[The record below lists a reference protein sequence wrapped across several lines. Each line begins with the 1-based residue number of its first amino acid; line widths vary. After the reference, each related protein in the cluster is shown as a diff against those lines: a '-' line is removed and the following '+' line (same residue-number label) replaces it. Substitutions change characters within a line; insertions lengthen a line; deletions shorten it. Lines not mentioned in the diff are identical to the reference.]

1 MNELALFAGVGG
13 GILGGHLLGWRTVAA
28 VEIADYPRRV
38 LLQRQA
44 DGLLPRFPIWDDI
57 CTFDGKPWRT
67 KVDVITGGFSHAKT
81 FQLAEKVMDLKE
93 KGPDCGER
101 WQGLLA
107 KFDPITSLWKTP
119 QCSLLEDLEQF
130 LETWSNWGL
139 MLNGVCWEET
149 TPNYL
154 IEENEFGCWLPTMTV
169 SMKNGCSSKRYLNSK
184 EYRGSMPMEWIR
196 TSPDCAQYFHPDYAE
211 LLMDFPIKWTDL
223 KPLEMDK
230 FQSWQ
235 QQHGESLQKDN

>member
-1 MNELALFAGVGG
+1 MSWHYLRELAGESL
-13 GILGGHLLGWRTVAA
+13 
-28 VEIADYPRRV
+28 E
-38 LLQRQA
+38 
-44 DGLLPRFPIWDDI
+44 DI
-57 CTFDGKPWRT
+57 CSDGEQLPPLKLQTTHAVFYCNGKLMDSYLDSLSGTTFAPLMENPGEQKSMSSQ
-67 KVDVITGGFSHAKT
+67 VDSHART

-119 QCSLLEDLEQF
+119 QCSLLEDLEQS

-139 MLNGVCWEET
+139 MLNGVCWEEI

-196 TSPDCAQYFHPDYAE
+196 TSKDCAQYFHPDYAE
-211 LLMDFPIKWTDL
+211 LLMDFPIRWTDL
-223 KPLEMDK
+223 KPLAMDK

>member
-1 MNELALFAGVGG
+1 MSWHYLRELAGESL
-13 GILGGHLLGWRTVAA
+13 
-28 VEIADYPRRV
+28 E
-38 LLQRQA
+38 
-44 DGLLPRFPIWDDI
+44 DI
-57 CTFDGKPWRT
+57 CLDGEQLPPLKLQTTHAVFYCNGKLMDSYLDSLSGTTFAPLMGNPGEQKSMSSQ
-67 KVDVITGGFSHAKT
+67 VDSHART

-119 QCSLLEDLEQF
+119 QCSLLEDLEQS

-196 TSPDCAQYFHPDYAE
+196 TSKDCAQYFHPDYAE
-211 LLMDFPIKWTDL
+211 LLMDFPIRWTDL
-223 KPLEMDK
+223 KPLAMDK

-235 QQHGESLQKDN
+235 QQHGESSQKDN

>member
-1 MNELALFAGVGG
+1 MSWHYLRELAGESL
-13 GILGGHLLGWRTVAA
+13 
-28 VEIADYPRRV
+28 E
-38 LLQRQA
+38 
-44 DGLLPRFPIWDDI
+44 DI
-57 CTFDGKPWRT
+57 CSDGEQLPPLKLQTIHAVFYCNGKLMDSYLDSLFGTTFVPLMGNPGEQKSMSSQ
-67 KVDVITGGFSHAKT
+67 VDSHART

-119 QCSLLEDLEQF
+119 QCSLLEDLEQS

-139 MLNGVCWEET
+139 MRDGVCWEET

-196 TSPDCAQYFHPDYAE
+196 TSKDCAQYFHPDYAE
-211 LLMDFPIKWTDL
+211 LLMDFPIRWTDL

>member
-1 MNELALFAGVGG
+1 MSWHYLRELAGESL
-13 GILGGHLLGWRTVAA
+13 
-28 VEIADYPRRV
+28 E
-38 LLQRQA
+38 
-44 DGLLPRFPIWDDI
+44 DI
-57 CTFDGKPWRT
+57 CSDGEQLQPLKLQTTHAVFYCNGKLMDSYLDSLYGMTFAPLMENPGEQKSMSSQ
-67 KVDVITGGFSHAKT
+67 VDSHAKT
-81 FQLAEKVMDLKE
+81 FQSAEKVMDLKE

-119 QCSLLEDLEQF
+119 QCSLLEDLEQS
-130 LETWSNWGL
+130 LETWSNWGS
-139 MLNGVCWEET
+139 MLNGACWEET

-196 TSPDCAQYFHPDYAE
+196 TSKDCAQYFHPDYAE

-230 FQSWQ
+230 FQSWR
-235 QQHGESLQKDN
+235 QQHGESSQKDN

>member
-1 MNELALFAGVGG
+1 MSWHYLRELAGESL
-13 GILGGHLLGWRTVAA
+13 
-28 VEIADYPRRV
+28 E
-38 LLQRQA
+38 
-44 DGLLPRFPIWDDI
+44 DI
-57 CTFDGKPWRT
+57 CSDGEQLQPLKLQTTHAVFYCNGKLMDSYLDSLSGMTFAPLMENLGKQ
-67 KVDVITGGFSHAKT
+67 KSMSSQVDSHAKT
-81 FQLAEKVMDLKE
+81 FQSAEKVMDLKE

-119 QCSLLEDLEQF
+119 QCSLLEDLEQS
-130 LETWSNWGL
+130 LETWSNWGS
-139 MLNGVCWEET
+139 MLNGACWEET

-196 TSPDCAQYFHPDYAE
+196 TSKDCAQYFHPDYAE

-230 FQSWQ
+230 FQSWR
-235 QQHGESLQKDN
+235 QQHGESSQKDN

>member
-1 MNELALFAGVGG
+1 MSWHYLRELAGESL
-13 GILGGHLLGWRTVAA
+13 
-28 VEIADYPRRV
+28 E
-38 LLQRQA
+38 
-44 DGLLPRFPIWDDI
+44 DI
-57 CTFDGKPWRT
+57 CLDGEQLPPLKLQTTHAVFYCNGKLMDSYLDSLYGMTFAPLMGNPGEQKSMSSQ
-67 KVDVITGGFSHAKT
+67 VDSHAKT
-81 FQLAEKVMDLKE
+81 SQLAEKVMDLKE

-119 QCSLLEDLEQF
+119 QCSLLEDLEQS
-130 LETWSNWGL
+130 LETWSNWGS
-139 MLNGVCWEET
+139 MLNGACWEET

-154 IEENEFGCWLPTMTV
+154 TEENEFGCWLPTMTV

-196 TSPDCAQYFHPDYAE
+196 TSKDCAQYFHPDYAE

-230 FQSWQ
+230 FQLWR
-235 QQHGESLQKDN
+235 QQHGESSLKDN